1 MKLNPFNRSSAY
13 HQIGRFVVSF
23 QHAEATLTEL
33 LVLMTRSADDEA
45 IRILVNELEF
55 SKRVKTTDVMFAW
68 FVGLQREPD
77 ETAKTEFHKLMVELL
92 NLGERRNDI
101 VHSKYSSWT
110 NIEGAS
116 GLVRE
121 NSKLKAGNGVR
132 MIEEEDL
139 LPKTFESDL
148 KRISVVLETLQS
160 FRLKI
165 IDRLY
170 SE

>member
-1 MKLNPFNRSSAY
+1 MNKPSAY

-33 LVLMTRSADDEA
+33 LVLMTRVDDEA

-68 FVGLQREPD
+68 FVDLQREPD
-77 ETAKTEFHKLMVELL
+77 ETAKAEFHKLMVELV

-101 VHSKYSSWT
+101 VHSKYSLWT
-110 NIEGAS
+110 NVEGAA

-121 NSKLKAGNGVR
+121 NSKLRAGKGVR
-132 MIEEEDL
+132 QIEEEDL
-139 LPKTFESDL
+139 LPETFDFDL
-148 KRISVVLETLQS
+148 SRLSVALEALQS

-165 IDRLY
+165 IDWLY
-170 SE
+170 PE